1 MGVGV
6 GLQVAGAVA
15 GLYSAKMQADAYKA
29 EKAAAEENAK
39 MASIEASQ
47 QEVERMRMLRAQLA
61 SLKTLNSAQGV
72 ALGTSGST
80 SALIDNEVKLAN
92 EDIASIKLMGA
103 SNRRKYELSAK
114 SSAAGAKA
122 TMVSAV
128 AGTATAAYKIKQGT
142 SSTG

>member
-122 TMVSAV
+122 TMVSAL

>member
-1 MGVGV
+1 
-6 GLQVAGAVA
+6 
-15 GLYSAKMQADAYKA
+15 MQADAYKA

-47 QEVERMRMLRAQLA
+47 QEVERMRMMGAQLA

-122 TMVSAV
+122 TMVSAL

>member
-103 SNRRKYELSAK
+103 SNRRKYSLSAK

-122 TMVSAV
+122 TMVSAL